1 MVVKGQMI
9 NERYQ
14 IIRLIGEGG
23 MANVYLAHDIILDR
37 MVAVKIL
44 RGDLA
49 DDDKFVRRFQREAI
63 AASSLTHP
71 NIVGMYD
78 VGEDNGDYFIVMEYI
93 NGKTLKSLIKKRGAL
108 TLPEVMDIMIQL
120 LDGVKCAHDSYII
133 HRDIKPQNV
142 LILDDGTVKI
152 TDFGIATALNNN
164 ELTQTNSVM
173 GSVHYLPP
181 EQANGKNS
189 TVKSDIYSLGI
200 LMYELLTGK
209 LPFKGD
215 NAVEIAIKQM
225 REEIPSVCLINP
237 EIPQSIEN
245 VILKACAK
253 NPKNR
258 YDSVAEMQEDLKT
271 ALDETRRNESR
282 VVYLYDEQ
290 DLEDTKEFVKE
301 TIQQLNKNVSSN
313 SNEDE
318 MSDDMVDK
326 KKNKQKG
333 LNIALFLVITVFGLI
348 ALFILAAVIIYPKLS
363 EVPDV
368 RIPDVANLERE
379 EAVSKLESAGL
390 KVYEDDKK
398 ESSTEVAIGLVI
410 GTKPSIGSSV
420 KKGNSVTLIISSG
433 ESGYLVLDYT
443 GKNCYEVQ
451 AELKVAGINALIE
464 KKDISELEN
473 KDSLD
478 PYEIIDQ
485 SVKADTKLSNNDK
498 IILYV
503 PDIIT
508 EYPDFVLEKWTE
520 ETVKEFCDANEI
532 VLNIEYQETD
542 EYIAG
547 TVISQSRS
555 AGTKVV
561 GGMSLKIVIAKEKP
575 IITTTTTTTTTTTS
589 TTTTT
594 TTKAQ
599 D

>member
-49 DDDKFVRRFQREAI
+49 DDEKFVRRFQREAI
-63 AASSLTHP
+63 SASSLTHP

-93 NGKTLKSLIKKRGAL
+93 DGKTLKSLIKKRGAL
-108 TLPEVMDIMIQL
+108 TLPEVMDIMLQL

-189 TVKSDIYSLGI
+189 TVKSDIYSIGI
-200 LMYELLTGK
+200 MMYELLTGK

-225 REEIPSVCLINP
+225 RDEIPSVCLINP

-245 VILKACAK
+245 IILKACAK

-258 YDSVAEMQEDLKT
+258 YDSAADMQEDLRT
-271 ALDETRRNESR
+271 ALDIERKNEPR
-282 VVYLYDEQ
+282 YVYKYDEQ
-290 DLEDTKEFVKE
+290 DLDETKEFALE
-301 TIQQLNKNVSSN
+301 TREELNKNIHQVVDDN
-313 SNEDE
+313 
-318 MSDDMVDK
+318 MCDDMQDK
-326 KKNKQKG
+326 KDGKQKG
-333 LNIALFLVITVFGLI
+333 LNITLFLVVIVFGLI
-348 ALFILAAVIIYPKLS
+348 ALFIIGAVIIYPKLS

-368 RIPDVANLERE
+368 KIPDVSELTRD
-379 EAVSKLESAGL
+379 EAVKKLEDLGL
-390 KVYEDDKK
+390 KVYDSDVVETSDEID
-398 ESSTEVAIGLVI
+398 EGLVI
-410 GTKPSIGSSV
+410 GTKPSATNVI

-433 ESGYLVLDYT
+433 ESGYIVKDYK

-451 AELKVAGINALIE
+451 AELKLQDVYVLIE
-464 KKDISELEN
+464 KKDISDIEDKEN
-473 KDSLD
+473 LD
-478 PYEIIDQ
+478 PFQIIDQ
-485 SVKADTKLSNNDK
+485 SVEPNKKLNKNDK
-498 IILYV
+498 IILYI
-503 PDIIT
+503 PDIVT
-508 EYPDFVLEKWTE
+508 EYPDFVEERWTE
-520 ETVKEFCDANEI
+520 DKVREFCEENGIILSVD
-532 VLNIEYQETD
+532 YQETT
-542 EYIAG
+542 EYIKG
-547 TVISQSRS
+547 TVLEQSR
-555 AGTKVV
+555 AKGTKVV
-561 GGMSLKIVIAKEKP
+561 SGMPLKIKVAKEP
-575 IITTTTTTTTTTTS
+575 TPTTTTTLPTTSSTTTTTTTTT
-589 TTTTT
+589 
-594 TTKAQ
+594 KVEE
-599 D
+599 

>member
-49 DDDKFVRRFQREAI
+49 DDEKFVRRFQREAI

-108 TLPEVMDIMIQL
+108 TLPEVMDIMMQL
-120 LDGVKCAHDSYII
+120 LDGIKCAHDSYII

-181 EQANGKNS
+181 EQANGGS
-189 TVKSDIYSLGI
+189 TTVKSDIYSLGI

-209 LPFKGD
+209 LPFKGE

-258 YDSVAEMQEDLKT
+258 YDSVAEMQADLKT
-271 ALDETRRNESR
+271 ALDPERRNEPR
-282 VVYLYDEQ
+282 YVYKFDER
-290 DLEDTKEFVKE
+290 DLDDTKEFVGE
-301 TIQQLNKNVSSN
+301 TREEKIAKIMKS
-313 SNEDE
+313 DDD
-318 MSDDMVDK
+318 MSDDMK
-326 KKNKQKG
+326 EEKQKG
-333 LNIALFLVITVFGLI
+333 LNVTLFLLVVVFGLI
-348 ALFILAAVIIYPKLS
+348 ALFIIGAIVIYPKLS

-368 RIPDVANLERE
+368 KIPDVSGKTRD
-379 EAVSKLESAGL
+379 EAVSELTKLGL
-390 KVYEDDKK
+390 KIYDNDVT
-398 ESSTEVAIGLVI
+398 ESSNDIEEGLVI
-410 GTKPSIGSSV
+410 GTKPSVSNTI

-433 ESGYLVLDYT
+433 ESGYLIKDYT
-443 GKNCYEVQ
+443 GKNCYEIQ
-451 AELKVAGINALIE
+451 AELKLQDIYVLIE
-464 KKDISELEN
+464 KKDVSDMTDKEN
-473 KDSLD
+473 LD
-478 PYEIIDQ
+478 PYQIIGQ
-485 SVKADTKLSNNDK
+485 SVEPGKKLSQNEK
-498 IILYV
+498 IILYI
-503 PDIIT
+503 PDIVT
-508 EYPDFVLEKWTE
+508 EYPDFVLDKWTE
-520 ETVKEFCDANEI
+520 ESVKEFCDENGITLSVDYE
-532 VLNIEYQETD
+532 ETN
-542 EYIAG
+542 EYISG
-547 TVISQSRS
+547 TVISQSR
-555 AGTKVV
+555 AKGTKVV
-561 GGMSLKIVIAKEKP
+561 SGTSLKITVAKE
-575 IITTTTTTTTTTTS
+575 IVTTTTTTTTTATTTK

-594 TTKAQ
+594 SGE
-599 D
+599 

>member
-49 DDDKFVRRFQREAI
+49 DDEKFVRRFQREAI

-108 TLPEVMDIMIQL
+108 TLPEVMDIMMQL
-120 LDGVKCAHDSYII
+120 LDGIKCAHDSYII

-181 EQANGKNS
+181 EQANGGS
-189 TVKSDIYSLGI
+189 TTVKSDIYSLGI

-209 LPFKGD
+209 LPFKGE

-271 ALDETRRNESR
+271 ALDPERRNEPR
-282 VVYLYDEQ
+282 YVYKFDER
-290 DLEDTKEFVKE
+290 DLDDTKEFVGE
-301 TIQQLNKNVSSN
+301 TREEKIAKI
-313 SNEDE
+313 
-318 MSDDMVDK
+318 MKSDDDMSNDMK
-326 KKNKQKG
+326 EEKQKG
-333 LNIALFLVITVFGLI
+333 LNVTLFLLVVVFGLI
-348 ALFILAAVIIYPKLS
+348 ALFIIGAIVIYPKLS

-368 RIPDVANLERE
+368 KIPDVSGKTRD
-379 EAVSKLESAGL
+379 EAVSELTKLGL
-390 KVYEDDKK
+390 KIYDNDVT
-398 ESSTEVAIGLVI
+398 ESSNDIEEGLVI
-410 GTKPSIGSSV
+410 GTKPSVSNTI

-433 ESGYLVLDYT
+433 ESGYLIKDYT
-443 GKNCYEVQ
+443 GKNCYEIQ
-451 AELKVAGINALIE
+451 AELKLQDIYVLIE
-464 KKDISELEN
+464 KKDVSDMTDKEN
-473 KDSLD
+473 LD
-478 PYEIIDQ
+478 PYQIIGQ
-485 SVKADTKLSNNDK
+485 SVEPGKKLSQNEK
-498 IILYV
+498 IILYI
-503 PDIIT
+503 PDIVT
-508 EYPDFVLEKWTE
+508 EYPDFVLDKWTE
-520 ETVKEFCDANEI
+520 ESVKEFCDENGI
-532 VLNIEYQETD
+532 TLSVDYKETN
-542 EYIAG
+542 EYING
-547 TVISQSRS
+547 TVISQSR
-555 AGTKVV
+555 AKGTKVV
-561 GGMSLKIVIAKEKP
+561 SGTSLKIIVAKE
-575 IITTTTTTTTTTTS
+575 IVTTTTTTTTK

-594 TTKAQ
+594 SGE
-599 D
+599 

>member
-49 DDDKFVRRFQREAI
+49 DDEKFVRRFQREAI

-108 TLPEVMDIMIQL
+108 TLPEVMDIMMQL
-120 LDGVKCAHDSYII
+120 LDGIKCAHDSYII

-181 EQANGKNS
+181 EQANGGS
-189 TVKSDIYSLGI
+189 TTVKSDIYSLGI

-209 LPFKGD
+209 LPFKGE

-271 ALDETRRNESR
+271 ALDPERRNEPR
-282 VVYLYDEQ
+282 YVYKFDER
-290 DLEDTKEFVKE
+290 DLDDTKEFVGE
-301 TIQQLNKNVSSN
+301 TREEKIAKI
-313 SNEDE
+313 
-318 MSDDMVDK
+318 MKSDDDMSNDMK
-326 KKNKQKG
+326 EEKQKG
-333 LNIALFLVITVFGLI
+333 LNVTLFLLVVVFGLI
-348 ALFILAAVIIYPKLS
+348 ALFIIGAIVIYPKLS

-368 RIPDVANLERE
+368 KIPDVSGKTRD
-379 EAVSKLESAGL
+379 EAVSELTKLGL
-390 KVYEDDKK
+390 KIYDNDVT
-398 ESSTEVAIGLVI
+398 ESSNDIEEGLVI
-410 GTKPSIGSSV
+410 GTKPSVSNTI

-433 ESGYLVLDYT
+433 ESGYLIKDYT
-443 GKNCYEVQ
+443 GKNCYEIQ
-451 AELKVAGINALIE
+451 AELKLQDIYVLIE
-464 KKDISELEN
+464 KKDVSDMTDKEN
-473 KDSLD
+473 LD
-478 PYEIIDQ
+478 PYQIIGQ
-485 SVKADTKLSNNDK
+485 SVEPGKKLSQNEK
-498 IILYV
+498 IILYW
-503 PDIIT
+503 ING
-508 EYPDFVLEKWTE
+508 LK
-520 ETVKEFCDANEI
+520 
-532 VLNIEYQETD
+532 
-542 EYIAG
+542 
-547 TVISQSRS
+547 
-555 AGTKVV
+555 KV
-561 GGMSLKIVIAKEKP
+561 
-575 IITTTTTTTTTTTS
+575 
-589 TTTTT
+589 
-594 TTKAQ
+594 
-599 D
+599 